1 MFFIIPSCFFTCQI
15 GNILKL
21 ISFFFHKHIMLS
33 VEVHNCPDMILML
46 VNKKKIQRTDIPF
59 LPINCID
66 DTNTVKIV

>member
-1 MFFIIPSCFFTCQI
+1 
-15 GNILKL
+15 
-21 ISFFFHKHIMLS
+21 MLS

-46 VNKKKIQRTDIPF
+46 VDKKKFQRTDIPF